1 MIFQNGYTQLLD
13 RKIVYS
19 YTGVPLNG
27 GATDMSIQ
35 DIVGREFTYTVHPKS
50 TGIYSLT
57 IYYAPIGGQTGG
69 YWGWNMP
76 TILVNGN
83 IVIENINVVGSGDK
97 TYGWYYQYGACN
109 TSILKKLN
117 DGDVVT
123 FKIIDG
129 SSTVGSRVQSVL
141 MCLTEVL

>member
-1 MIFQNGYTQLLD
+1 MNFQNGNTQLLD

-19 YTGVPLNG
+19 YTGMTSNG
-27 GATDMSIQ
+27 AVNMSIQ

-57 IYYAPIGGQTGG
+57 IYYAPAGGQTGS
-69 YWGWNMP
+69 YWGWNQP

-83 IVIENINVVGSGDK
+83 RIIRNTNEVGSGDK
-97 TYGWYYQYGACN
+97 RIGWYNQYGACN

-123 FKIIDG
+123 FKIVDG
-129 SSTVGSRVQSVL
+129 SSAVGSRVQSVL

>member
-1 MIFQNGYTQLLD
+1 MNFQNGNTQLLD

-19 YTGVPLNG
+19 YTGMPSGSYVNI
-27 GATDMSIQ
+27 SIQ

-69 YWGWNMP
+69 YWGWNQP

-83 IVIENINVVGSGDK
+83 RIIRNTNEVGSGDK
-97 TYGWYYQYGACN
+97 RFGWYNQYGACN

-123 FKIIDG
+123 FKIVDG
-129 SSTVGSRVQSVL
+129 SSAVGSRVMSVL

>member
-1 MIFQNGYTQLLD
+1 MNFQSGNTQLLD

-19 YTGVPLNG
+19 YTGISAFGDTN
-27 GATDMSIQ
+27 MSIQ
-35 DIVGREFTYTVHPKS
+35 DIAGREFTYTVHPKS

-57 IYYAPIGGQTGG
+57 IYYAPIGGQYGG
-69 YWGWNMP
+69 YWGWNQP

-83 IVIENINVVGSGDK
+83 EIIRNTNEVGSGDK
-97 TYGWYYQYGACN
+97 EYGWYNQYGACN

-129 SSTVGSRVQSVL
+129 NSTVGSKVQSVL